1 MVFNRYLLLSQ
12 MNKKEM
18 LKIPELPIYNTERYT
33 NFSPISPDDI
43 RPGHIYT
50 NDSLFLY
57 VSHLSFNKTASYSV
71 WDKEGEY
78 VGTEMYSSQNIY
90 AIVTY
95 LNNNN
100 FRPLDY
106 DFEVVDPYNTD
117 RRLLLTPNGIKK
129 VNNVDESFIRGK
141 ISKLIEKSVRQ
152 VLKENING
160 DFDTNDDEEEEELSP
175 FEEYEQGYPNDDFNV
190 SDMTP
195 EQLATW
201 CKNVGDF
208 LYVFEGLRGM
218 SIMAANTDNIVSDI
232 VNDLYNC
239 QRIEPSH
246 EVDYLFY
253 NREREFI
260 NDYVCIFKV
269 IGTKDGD
276 YYIVYQEDKHGE
288 GNIDLSENR
297 NYRQK
302 RSKRIKAV
310 DKLVNESVKRIMKES
325 FQEQWEEEIQIFL
338 DGLKN
343 GEALIDDGYVAVE
356 WGHNESDPRF
366 IYYKEGEDRL
376 TDDHFSIQHSRRLY
390 WEEISSI
397 RDLCKRI
404 YGVDIYIPDDEYYNE
419 LEDWEK

>member
-57 VSHLSFNKTASYSV
+57 VSHFSFNKTAGYSV

-106 DFEVVDPYNTD
+106 DFEVVDPYNIEK
-117 RRLLLTPNGIKK
+117 RLLLTPHGIKN
-129 VNNVDESFIRGK
+129 VNNVDEKYIRK
-141 ISKLIEKSVRQ
+141 KVSKLIGKGVRQ
-152 VLKENING
+152 VLKENI
-160 DFDTNDDEEEEELSP
+160 S
-175 FEEYEQGYPNDDFNV
+175 
-190 SDMTP
+190 
-195 EQLATW
+195 
-201 CKNVGDF
+201 
-208 LYVFEGLRGM
+208 R
-218 SIMAANTDNIVSDI
+218 IVKT
-232 VNDLYNC
+232 VL
-239 QRIEPSH
+239 
-246 EVDYLFY
+246 
-253 NREREFI
+253 
-260 NDYVCIFKV
+260 
-269 IGTKDGD
+269 
-276 YYIVYQEDKHGE
+276 
-288 GNIDLSENR
+288 
-297 NYRQK
+297 
-302 RSKRIKAV
+302 
-310 DKLVNESVKRIMKES
+310 KES

-404 YGVDIYIPDDEYYNE
+404 YGVDIYIPDDEYYDE